1 MAEQISYQGY
11 AQAEGFRPIQV
22 SDANVA
28 RIGQEG
34 QRIIRGMEEQRKA
47 DIQNRTEYLRG
58 LKYKNQLEAGARD
71 RNEQLRRGNVAD
83 IQEQKFANIEREIQ
97 ANYTNQQNLYNS
109 ISSLSSKAF
118 QLASDIKEAKY
129 KREYDDEFNKL
140 LLNGGNP
147 AGQVEYD
154 SQFNQLQQ
162 AGVAI
167 NTKAD
172 QLEAMGADGETVE
185 KVRNLASPARLAAR
199 KRYAAL
205 KAGNQWSSWVQQ
217 QLQTNSE
224 DKFTVETKDGELIEI
239 TPMQASTSAEKAAVV
254 TGLVKKYLSL
264 PEINLYGEPPAIL
277 LEPLQKINTVNE
289 SIIADTR
296 LSEIKAAKDK
306 RVNEAIDDFADLRTP
321 ETFFGAFNTLTS
333 ANGGDRGAARTQLL
347 ELIFKAKD
355 DNGNP
360 LFSDVE
366 RQKILDQTFPGQ
378 DKTIGDQYSTQI
390 AELRDEARNQANQQY
405 RQTEATKQREFAQ
418 MNDELR
424 GIINAKIDANEWDNS
439 DLEPLVEKFKMMG
452 NEEGL
457 RMLSKYAE
465 FTNENKQDEFY
476 ADLWE
481 KKAVIGA
488 LTTEEV
494 TTSVGKVSTDVL
506 RKGLELAKSSQ
517 AAAVPKTVMDTASDF
532 IKATIKG
539 KVNYDF
545 LNRQGD
551 PTVPLVTADAEALFQ
566 REYVRGMS
574 MYENAAKA
582 QEYALGVVQE
592 NFDNPN
598 GRYAI
603 TDTTGTADQNV
614 RTYFKNFDVKSVV
627 PSIDTLRRDLS
638 SNDNALTE
646 MQLIEPAII
655 ENTSKRYKA
664 TGRVSLPQRAQD
676 IANQYGGRVTAL
688 DVFNAQAKRSGYD
701 QIPLDALEKAQK
713 SVDPEFQRFIN
724 YQPNQ
729 TRTDISLLG
738 SGMPSIYTN
747 PQITN
752 EQRSALNVLAKYESG
767 AAGYNAVNQI
777 GVAGGRGVL
786 GFSGDFRKMRQHGG
800 KSLTDMTVGEV
811 MALQADNN
819 MSNDEWIASGRLHAV
834 GKYQFIGP
842 TLAAWV
848 QRLGIPPETRFSPEV
863 QDALALAYMKTAGIG
878 PWVGPSDYA
887 TPEERAMIE
896 RARTQPISFGPSV
909 WRQTSNMNPNLVS
922 RLTDGN

>member
-22 SDANVA
+22 SDSNVA

-34 QRIIRGMEEQRKA
+34 QRIIRGMEAQRQA
-47 DIQNRTEYLRG
+47 DIKNRTEYLQG
-58 LKYKNQLEAGARD
+58 LRYKNQLEASARD
-71 RNEQLRRGNVAD
+71 RNEQLRRGNIAD
-83 IQEQKFANIEREIQ
+83 IQSRKFENIEREIQ
-97 ANYTNQQNLYNS
+97 ATYTSQQNLYNS

-118 QLASDIKEAKY
+118 QLANDIKEAKY
-129 KREYDDEFNKL
+129 KRDYDDELTKL

-172 QLEAMGADGETVE
+172 QLEAMGAEGETVE
-185 KVRNLASPARLAAR
+185 KVRNLASPARLEAR

-224 DKFTVETKDGELIEI
+224 DKFIVETKDGELIEI

-254 TGLVKKYLSL
+254 TGLVQKYLN
-264 PEINLYGEPPAIL
+264 EVGLYGERPAIL
-277 LEPLQKINTVNE
+277 LEPLQKINSINE
-289 SIIADTR
+289 GIIADTR

-306 RVNEAIDDFADLRTP
+306 RVNEALDDFADLRTP
-321 ETFFGAFNTLTS
+321 ETFFGAFNTLVS
-333 ANGGDRGAARTQLL
+333 ANGGDRGTARTQLL
-347 ELIFKAKD
+347 ELMFKAKD
-355 DNGNP
+355 GNGNP

-366 RQKILDQTFPGQ
+366 RQQLLDQTFPGQ

-405 RQTEATKQREFAQ
+405 RQTEATKQREFAE
-418 MNDELR
+418 MNDEVR
-424 GIINAKIDANEWDNS
+424 QIIVDKIDTGDWDDS

-452 NEEGL
+452 NESGL
-457 RMLSKYAE
+457 RMLSTYAS
-465 FTNENKQDEFY
+465 FTTESKQDELY
-476 ADLWE
+476 AEVWE
-481 KKAVIGA
+481 EKAIRGL
-488 LTTEEV
+488 LTTDEV
-494 TTSVGKVSTDVL
+494 TASIGKVSNDVL

-517 AAAVPKTVMDTASDF
+517 AAAVPKSVMDTASDF

-539 KVNYDF
+539 KVEYDF

-551 PTVPLVTADAEALFQ
+551 PTVPLVTADAEELFQ

-574 MYENAAKA
+574 MYEDSSKA
-582 QEYALGVVQE
+582 QEYALGVVRE

-598 GRYAI
+598 GRYAV
-603 TDTTGTADQNV
+603 TDTTGQPDKVA
-614 RTYFKNFDVKSVV
+614 RTYFKNFEVKPVIPSV
-627 PSIDTLRRDLS
+627 DTLRRDLS

-646 MQLIEPAII
+646 MELINPAII

-688 DVFNAQAKRSGYD
+688 DVFNAQAKRAGYD
-701 QIPLDALEKAQK
+701 QIPIDSLEKAQK

-729 TRTDISLLG
+729 IRTDISLLG

-752 EQRSALNVLAKYESG
+752 EQRAALNVLAKYESG

-777 GVAGGRGVL
+777 GVKGGRGVL
-786 GFSGDFRKMRQHGG
+786 GFSGDFRKMPQHGG

-834 GKYQFIGP
+834 GRYQFIGP

-848 QRLGIPPETRFSPEV
+848 KRLGIPSETKFSPVV
-863 QDALALAYMKTAGIG
+863 QDILGLSYMKIAGIG
-878 PWVGPSDYA
+878 AWIGPSDKA
-887 TPEERAMIE
+887 TSEERAKIE
-896 RARTQPISFGPSV
+896 LARTQPVSFGPSV

-922 RLTDGN
+922 RLSGGN

>member
-58 LKYKNQLEAGARD
+58 LKYKNQLEASARD

-83 IQEQKFANIEREIQ
+83 IQERKFDNIEREIQ

-289 SIIADTR
+289 GIIAETR

-390 AELRDEARNQANQQY
+390 AELRDEARNIANQQY
-405 RQTEATKQREFAQ
+405 RQTEATKQRKFAEQ
-418 MNDELR
+418 SDQARSDIEQSIAE
-424 GIINAKIDANEWDNS
+424 GTYDNS
-439 DLEPLVEKFKMMG
+439 DAEFLYELFRKDG
-452 NEEGL
+452 NEIG
-457 RMLSKYAE
+457 MKMVTSYMK
-465 FTNENKQDEFY
+465 FTNESVNDEGYLEKWQD
-476 ADLWE
+476 A
-481 KKAVIGA
+481 AVVGA
-488 LTTEEV
+488 LTVSEV
-494 TTSVGKVSTDVL
+494 TTAYGKVSNETL
-506 RKGLELAKSSQ
+506 RKGIELAKTSE
-517 AAAVPKTVMDTASDF
+517 AAAVPAD
-532 IKATIKG
+532 IKATADAYIKS
-539 KVNYDF
+539 KITNDTAYDF
-545 LNRQGD
+545 LTKQGNE
-551 PTVPLVTADAEALFQ
+551 TAPLVLADAHARFNREFVLKMRETDNPIEA
-566 REYVRGMS
+566 RD
-574 MYENAAKA
+574 
-582 QEYALGVVQE
+582 YALGVLE
-592 NFDNPN
+592 NEFENPN
-598 GRYAI
+598 GRYVVE
-603 TDTTGTADQNV
+603 TPMGTADQKL
-614 RTYFKNFDVKSVV
+614 TSYYKNFKIKAQL
-627 PSIDTLRRDLS
+627 PSRDTLRKTLAENPD
-638 SNDNALTE
+638 ALDTQE
-646 MQLIEPAII
+646 LIKPEII
-655 ENTSKRYKA
+655 RNTLKKFNA
-664 TGRVSLPQRAQD
+664 TGRVELPRMAQD
-676 IANQYGGRVTAL
+676 IANETGGQYSAL
-688 DVFNAQAKRSGYD
+688 DIFNRQVNRLGEKE
-701 QIPLDALEKAQK
+701 IPLKALEKAQNTID
-713 SVDPEFQRFIN
+713 SRFQRYVN

-752 EQRSALNVLAKYESG
+752 EQRAALNVLAKYESG

-800 KSLTDMTVGEV
+800 KALTDMTVGEV

-848 QRLGIPPETRFSPEV
+848 RRIGIPPETPFSPEV
-863 QDALALAYMKTAGIG
+863 QDLLALTYMQSAGIG

-887 TPEERAMIE
+887 TPEERALIE

-922 RLTDGN
+922 RLSGGN

>member
-109 ISSLSSKAF
+109 ISSLSTSAF
-118 QLASDIKEAKY
+118 KLASDIQEEKY
-129 KREYDDEFNKL
+129 KRDYSKGYYDAL
-140 LLNGGNP
+140 ANGINP
-147 AGQVEYD
+147 MAVMEND
-154 SQFNQLQQ
+154 SQRNQLDQ
-162 AGVAI
+162 AAVAI

-172 QLEAMGADGETVE
+172 QLAAMGAPAQAVE
-185 KVRNLASPARLAAR
+185 NIRKMGNPAYEAGRREATAISAGRNWLTWAQ
-199 KRYAAL
+199 
-205 KAGNQWSSWVQQ
+205 G
-217 QLQTNSE
+217 QLQTNS
-224 DKFTVETKDGELIEI
+224 TLQVVVERDNGERVAI
-239 TPMQASTSAEKAAVV
+239 TPVQASTSSEKYAVL
-254 TGLVKKYLSL
+254 TALSEEYLKGYGLW
-264 PEINLYGEPPAIL
+264 GEPVVAIGKAI
-277 LEPLQKINTVNE
+277 EGIARGNEQIVGEAAQAEIKASQQKRVDEDRDNF
-289 SIIADTR
+289 ADTR
-296 LSEIKAAKDK
+296 S
-306 RVNEAIDDFADLRTP
+306 P
-321 ETFFGAFNTLTS
+321 EFFFKYFNTLTS
-333 ANGGDRGAARTQLL
+333 ANGGDRGAARTQIL
-347 ELIFKAKD
+347 ELMFKAKD

-390 AELRDEARNQANQQY
+390 AELRDEARNIANQQY

-418 MNDELR
+418 MNDEVR
-424 GIINAKIDANEWDNS
+424 QIIVDKIDSGEWDNS
-439 DLEPLVEKFKMMG
+439 DLEPLAEKFKMMG
-452 NEEGL
+452 NEAGL
-457 RMLSKYAE
+457 RMLSTYAE
-465 FTNENKQDEFY
+465 FTNENKQDELY
-476 ADLWE
+476 AELWE
-481 KKAVIGA
+481 EKAIKGV

-494 TTSVGKVSTDVL
+494 TSSIGKVSNDVL

-539 KVNYDF
+539 KVDYDF
-545 LNRQGD
+545 LNRKGD

-574 MYENAAKA
+574 MYEDSAKA
-582 QEYALGVVQE
+582 QEYALGVVRE

-598 GRYAI
+598 GRYSV
-603 TDTTGTADQNV
+603 TDTTGKPDQV
-614 RTYFKNFDVKSVV
+614 ARTYFKNFDVKSVV

-729 TRTDISLLG
+729 IRTDISLLG
-738 SGMPSIYTN
+738 SGMPSIYNN

-922 RLTDGN
+922 RLTGGN

>member
-34 QRIIRGMEEQRKA
+34 QRIIRGMEEQRQA
-47 DIQNRTEYLRG
+47 DIRNRTEYLQG
-58 LKYKNQLEAGARD
+58 LRYKNQLEASARD

-83 IQEQKFANIEREIQ
+83 IQERKFDNIEREIQ
-97 ANYTNQQNLYNS
+97 ANYTNQQNIYKS
-109 ISSLSSKAF
+109 ISSLSTKAF
-118 QLASDIKEAKY
+118 ELANTIEEEKY
-129 KREYDDEFNKL
+129 KRIYNDTMNKL
-140 LLNGGNP
+140 IINGGDP
-147 AGQVEYD
+147 AKSIAYD
-154 SQFNQLQQ
+154 SQYNQLQQ
-162 AGVAI
+162 TGVAI
-167 NTKAD
+167 NTIAD
-172 QLEAMGADGETVE
+172 QLREAGADAETEE
-185 KVRNLASPARLAAR
+185 KVRRRAHPAELEAE
-199 KRYAAL
+199 KRYNAFRAA
-205 KAGNQWSSWVQQ
+205 KQWDSWVQQ
-217 QLQTNSE
+217 QLQTDSE
-224 DKFTVETKDGELIEI
+224 TQIVVPGPNGEAITL
-239 TPMQASTSAEKAAVV
+239 TPMTASTAAEKAAVV
-254 TGLVKKYLSL
+254 RALIPKYLDKMKLWGESPAL
-264 PEINLYGEPPAIL
+264 LAQPLAEMNTINEG
-277 LEPLQKINTVNE
+277 
-289 SIIADTR
+289 IIADAR
-296 LSEIKAAKDK
+296 RSEIKASVDK
-306 RVNEAIDDFADLRTP
+306 RVNTATDAFADLRTP
-321 ETFFGAFNTLTS
+321 ETYFAAFNTLTS
-333 ANGGDRGAARTQLL
+333 ANGGDRGAARTQLFQL
-347 ELIFKAKD
+347 MFKAKD

-418 MNDELR
+418 MNDEVR
-424 GIINAKIDANEWDNS
+424 DIIVDKIDSGDWDNS
-439 DLEPLVEKFKMMG
+439 DLEPLAEKFKMMG
-452 NEEGL
+452 NEAGL

-582 QEYALGVVQE
+582 QEYALGVVRE

-638 SNDNALTE
+638 SNENALTE

-878 PWVGPSDYA
+878 PWVGPSDKA

-896 RARTQPISFGPSV
+896 RARMQPISFGPSV

-922 RLTDGN
+922 RLTGGN